1 MDKKQYEVMS
11 LIMAKGR
18 KFLDEIYGLMK
29 ENGLLDQKYTARF
42 GIGNYEKVEGLGD
55 WLRTAELV
63 LSCDFSDYDERRASE
78 MEQWNEDEKGWR
90 ILNDPICKSG
100 FLPKDTDLS
109 DLPSGV
115 FGISEPESNYPAA
128 GETATDAG
136 RSGNGSLWFRD
147 DGGDI
152 PMVCRGDLNGMAES
166 DPGV

>member
-11 LIMAKGR
+11 VIMAKGR

-29 ENGLLDQKYTARF
+29 ENGLLDQKYNARF
-42 GIGNYEKVEGLGD
+42 SIGNYEKVEGLCCD
-55 WLRTAELV
+55 WLRSAELV
-63 LSCDFSDYDERRASE
+63 LACDFSDYEERRASE

-100 FLPKDTDLS
+100 FLPKIIELS
-109 DLPSGV
+109 DLPFTDIGGEEEV
-115 FGISEPESNYPAA
+115 EPED

-147 DGGDI
+147 DDGDI
-152 PMVCRGDLNGMAES
+152 PMVCRGDLKE
-166 DPGV
+166 VE